1 MIAEPKQK
9 KTLKIIFDSNVFFVS
24 LKFKI
29 DIFEELKSLL
39 GMNFEPILLSPIH
52 RELEGLTEKG
62 SLKDRKNARHALQ
75 LAEKCKL
82 VEVEEHLDSPDDLIM
97 KVAEEW
103 NAPVFTN
110 DKQLREKLRN
120 INVPVIYVRQKARLE
135 IDGRIQSL
143 V

>member
-1 MIAEPKQK
+1 MIAESKQK
-9 KTLKIIFDSNVFFVS
+9 KTLRIIFDSNVFFVS
-24 LKFKI
+24 LRFKI

-39 GMNFEPILLSPIH
+39 GMNFEPILLLPIH
-52 RELEGLTEKG
+52 RELEVLTEKG
-62 SLKDRKNARHALQ
+62 SLKHRKNARYALQ

-82 VEVEEHLDSPDDLIM
+82 VEVEGHLDSPDDLIM
-97 KVAEEW
+97 KVAEGW

-135 IDGRIQSL
+135 MDGRIQSL